1 MKRDEQEEEGKDE
14 DMIEEQNSTRKFV
27 YTATTLRLMEQIAQC
42 VNLNE
47 SSLLVGETGTGKTTS
62 VQELAK
68 LLNKKLHVFNM
79 NQNTDSSDLLGGF
92 KPVDL
97 KFLLK
102 PLYEKFLSLFKTEF
116 KNLEKNKKF
125 LDLTQKCYEENRVKE
140 FIQCLNHGLN
150 AVRGKKNFSNHALL
164 AEIETQVLEVSKRAN
179 KLENGGG
186 FIFQFIEGTLIK
198 SIKDGEWILLDEI
211 NLASESV
218 LNRLA
223 TLIDGDYILLN
234 ERADIVET
242 NRHKDFRLFLCMNPP
257 YTSAGKKQLPWSLRS
272 KLTEVYVPELDNQS
286 DLWMIIDKNC
296 SN

>member
-1 MKRDEQEEEGKDE
+1 
-14 DMIEEQNSTRKFV
+14 
-27 YTATTLRLMEQIAQC
+27 
-42 VNLNE
+42 
-47 SSLLVGETGTGKTTS
+47 
-62 VQELAK
+62 
-68 LLNKKLHVFNM
+68 M

-150 AVRGKKNFSNHALL
+150 AVRGKKNFSNHVHL
-164 AEIETQVLEVSKRAN
+164 AEVETLVLEVSKRAN

-242 NRHKDFRLFLCMNPP
+242 NRH
-257 YTSAGKKQLPWSLRS
+257 
-272 KLTEVYVPELDNQS
+272 
-286 DLWMIIDKNC
+286 
-296 SN
+296 

>member
-1 MKRDEQEEEGKDE
+1 MKRDELEEEGKDE
-14 DMIEEQNSTRKFV
+14 DMAEEQNSTRKFV

-140 FIQCLNHGLN
+140 FI
-150 AVRGKKNFSNHALL
+150 
-164 AEIETQVLEVSKRAN
+164 
-179 KLENGGG
+179 
-186 FIFQFIEGTLIK
+186 
-198 SIKDGEWILLDEI
+198 
-211 NLASESV
+211 
-218 LNRLA
+218 
-223 TLIDGDYILLN
+223 
-234 ERADIVET
+234 
-242 NRHKDFRLFLCMNPP
+242 
-257 YTSAGKKQLPWSLRS
+257 
-272 KLTEVYVPELDNQS
+272 
-286 DLWMIIDKNC
+286 
-296 SN
+296 

>member
-1 MKRDEQEEEGKDE
+1 
-14 DMIEEQNSTRKFV
+14 
-27 YTATTLRLMEQIAQC
+27 
-42 VNLNE
+42 
-47 SSLLVGETGTGKTTS
+47 
-62 VQELAK
+62 
-68 LLNKKLHVFNM
+68 M

-150 AVRGKKNFSNHALL
+150 AVRGKKNFSNNVHL
-164 AEIETQVLEVSKRAN
+164 AEVETLVLEVSKRAN

-242 NRHKDFRLFLCMNPP
+242 NRH
-257 YTSAGKKQLPWSLRS
+257 
-272 KLTEVYVPELDNQS
+272 
-286 DLWMIIDKNC
+286 
-296 SN
+296 